1 MTAQV
6 GKVAPDFTAEGV
18 FGDEIKKVSL
28 SDYRG
33 RWLVLVFYPL
43 DFTFVCPTEVTA
55 FDMEY
60 NKFNEMNTEVLTISV
75 DSVHS
80 HKAWKKEI
88 GVAHLGMLS
97 DITKE
102 ISRQYDILIED
113 KGISLRG
120 TFVIDPD
127 GILKMAFVHDLNVG
141 RNVDEVIR
149 VVQACQTGELCPVGW
164 KPGQQTL
171 GKAQKL

>member
-1 MTAQV
+1 MIQV
-6 GKVAPDFTAEGV
+6 GKAAPEFTAEGI

-55 FDMEY
+55 FDMDH
-60 NKFNEMNTEVLTISV
+60 NKFEEMNTEVLTISV
-75 DSVHS
+75 DSVYS

-88 GVAHLGMLS
+88 GLINLGMLS
-97 DITKE
+97 DMTKE
-102 ISRQYDILIED
+102 ISRKYGVLIEEE
-113 KGISLRG
+113 GISQRG

-127 GILKMAFVHDLNVG
+127 GILKMTIIHDLNVG
-141 RNVDEVIR
+141 RNVDEIIR

-171 GKAQKL
+171 GKA

>member
-1 MTAQV
+1 MILQV
-6 GKVAPDFTAEGV
+6 GKAAPHFTAEGL

-28 SDYRG
+28 EDYRG
-33 RWLVLVFYPL
+33 KWVILVFYPL

-60 NKFNEMNTEVLTISV
+60 DKFTEMNTEVLTISV

-80 HKAWKKEI
+80 HRAWKKEI
-88 GVAHLGMLS
+88 GIFKLGMLS
-97 DITKE
+97 DMTKD
-102 ISRQYDILIED
+102 ISRNYGVLVED

-127 GILKMAFVHDLNVG
+127 GILKIALVHDLNVG
-141 RNVDEVIR
+141 RNVEEIIR
-149 VVQACQTGELCPVGW
+149 VVQACQTGELCPIGW
-164 KPGQQTL
+164 KPGQKTL
-171 GKAQKL
+171 GKG